1 MLADG
6 RNSRIPAGDAGSDDD
21 FVDPPPEFGG
31 RPRNYSEEH
40 REASPELELTPEE
53 DQMFPTIET
62 RGSIKVLYNV
72 IKSLNGRQRRDVRDI
87 GFGGLLS
94 LDIKETPLRLGRWLL
109 TNYNPVDR
117 VLNLENGNAIH
128 ITSEDVAD
136 VFGFP
141 MGSIPMVKRRKRDL
155 GPMLVEWRENL
166 GKPDGNISP
175 KNVCD
180 AMLEQRDGG
189 EWFKRHFSV
198 IVATT
203 LIECSGNGTV
213 NQQFLELLDDVA
225 DIGDLNWCEC
235 LLESLGECHTPWSEG
250 RVQKFVGPIDFLTL
264 LYCDRVR
271 WGTRF
276 GPRNYPALKDWSSQL
291 MKTRQFEEIRT
302 GGFGTGELLPP
313 LRPGVNHRA
322 PQSTRAGQGD
332 DAARVT
338 DPMSLGQA
346 RGVPSDVS
354 QVQQDSMPGEA
365 ANVPILNQGQCQPN
379 PGGGGHQ
386 HGSGVPQS
394 SVERVMEKAR
404 HVAVAVLEFVQAV
417 EEATRDSVVDD
428 NLKQVV
434 GATQKLLGLC
444 KHGSP
449 TVHVPDHVEV
459 EPTFTQQEDAI
470 WDNPNFIRGVEE
482 IERAIQRRE
491 ALKDMS
497 SFSLGLTPP
506 DQGVGWG
513 DMNANAPEHQ
523 VDGHAECA
531 GGDGTVDAVPLEG
544 TAVSEASLVVG
555 FLHGY
560 YLAIWG
566 VDLAAGR
573 MPSSDVVGVE
583 IFITPQPQVG
593 VSSPVVDEGAGERG
607 ILAEPLKGLMPYIEG
622 REIGGIGRQLLAEY
636 ISTSPDRRS
645 SLSEFMFVLWS
656 WVFDRSNPVMD
667 EELWSYKER
676 SAVWEDFAS
685 LQNGCQ
691 VRVAI
696 VDAWASVLNDRV
708 KGRKPDEPIRF
719 FASTWTTTQTVVETS
734 GDKKDRCVWF
744 SDCLREDYD
753 IAPHQSWATIDMFL
767 FPLSD
772 HGHYY
777 IISVDLKKMKM
788 DIIDNC
794 PTPATHKSRYGSA
807 LADLQAFL
815 ASFFV
820 NANLHERAV
829 QVRRLKPKR
838 MQMSWRDGTVPE
850 DSGIYTMRHMESYLG
865 QGVSGWECGLVKGDR
880 NIVNDLRKKF
890 MHDILVSNINTHKH
904 SVIQCALEYD
914 RNLVGRTS

>member
-1 MLADG
+1 MHVSFPVSLSGVFGLSLGHKKQKVQDVG
-6 RNSRIPAGDAGSDDD
+6 TSRGDAGSDDD

-40 REASPELELTPEE
+40 REASPELELTPDE
-53 DQMFPTIET
+53 DQMFPTVET

-72 IKSLNGRQRRDVRDI
+72 IKSLNGRQRRAVRDI
-87 GFGGLLS
+87 GFVGLLS

-109 TNYNPVDR
+109 TNYNPMDR

-128 ITSEDVAD
+128 IRTEDVAD

-141 MGSIPMVKRRKRDL
+141 MGSIPMVKRRKREL

-189 EWFKRHFSV
+189 EWFRRHFSV

-276 GPRNYPALKDWSSQL
+276 GPRNYPALKNWSSQL

-302 GGFGTGELLPP
+302 AGFDIGELLPP

-322 PQSTRAGQGD
+322 PQPTRADQGD

-338 DPMSLGQA
+338 DPTSLGQA
-346 RGVPSDVS
+346 RGVPTNVS

-365 ANVPILNQGQCQPN
+365 ADVPILNRGQCQPN

-404 HVAVAVLEFVQAV
+404 LVVVSVLEFVQAV

-428 NLKQVV
+428 NLKQVL

-470 WDNPNFIRGVEE
+470 WDNLDFIRGVEE

-491 ALKDMS
+491 ALKDMP

-506 DQGVGWG
+506 DQGVGWA

-531 GGDGTVDAVPLEG
+531 GGDGTADAVPLEG

-607 ILAEPLKGLMPYIEG
+607 VLAEPLKGLMPDIEG
-622 REIGGIGRQLLAEY
+622 REIIGISRQLLAEY

-645 SLSEFMFVLWS
+645 SLSGFMCVLWS
-656 WVFDRSNPVMD
+656 WVFDRSNLVMD

-676 SAVWEDFAS
+676 SAVWEDFGVQHQHAQKMESIINYSPENQEPERPEHDLAGIGRSYDCVYCKRGFNTAQALGGHMNIHRKDRAARNPKPNDNLNNDETSFNPNKPAGGRENNNNNNFYTTLNVPMFFHHQVSAPPPSQMSYQTHFPATTSGPVFSDNRYYRYNALGCDDGDGNNNPQCLNLFENDWRLS
-685 LQNGCQ
+685 L
-691 VRVAI
+691 RH
-696 VDAWASVLNDRV
+696 VDD
-708 KGRKPDEPIRF
+708 
-719 FASTWTTTQTVVETS
+719 VVE
-734 GDKKDRCVWF
+734 K
-744 SDCLREDYD
+744 
-753 IAPHQSWATIDMFL
+753 ID
-767 FPLSD
+767 D
-772 HGHYY
+772 
-777 IISVDLKKMKM
+777 SVDLE
-788 DIIDNC
+788 
-794 PTPATHKSRYGSA
+794 
-807 LADLQAFL
+807 L
-815 ASFFV
+815 
-820 NANLHERAV
+820 
-829 QVRRLKPKR
+829 RL
-838 MQMSWRDGTVPE
+838 G
-850 DSGIYTMRHMESYLG
+850 
-865 QGVSGWECGLVKGDR
+865 
-880 NIVNDLRKKF
+880 
-890 MHDILVSNINTHKH
+890 HD
-904 SVIQCALEYD
+904 Y
-914 RNLVGRTS
+914 R

>member
-1 MLADG
+1 MAG
-6 RNSRIPAGDAGSDDD
+6 NGEPRRNARRREKQPDTSGHKKRKVQDVGTSRGDVGSDDD

-40 REASPELELTPEE
+40 REASLELELTPEE

-72 IKSLNGRQRRDVRDI
+72 IKSLNGRQRRAVRDI

-225 DIGDLNWCEC
+225 DIRDLNWCEC

-250 RVQKFVGPIDFLTL
+250 RVQKFVGPIDFLT
-264 LYCDRVR
+264 
-271 WGTRF
+271 
-276 GPRNYPALKDWSSQL
+276 
-291 MKTRQFEEIRT
+291 FEEIRT

-322 PQSTRAGQGD
+322 PQPTRAGQGD
-332 DAARVT
+332 DAARALCYSIFCGGLSWVFVIIF
-338 DPMSLGQA
+338 
-346 RGVPSDVS
+346 RF

-365 ANVPILNQGQCQPN
+365 ANVPILNRGQCQPN

-404 HVAVAVLEFVQAV
+404 HSMAVLEFVQAV

-449 TVHVPDHVEV
+449 TMHVPDHVEV

-470 WDNPNFIRGVEE
+470 WDNPDFIRGVEE

-491 ALKDMS
+491 ALKDMP

-531 GGDGTVDAVPLEG
+531 GGDGTADAVPLEG

-607 ILAEPLKGLMPYIEG
+607 ILAEPLKGLMPDIEG

-691 VRVAI
+691 
-696 VDAWASVLNDRV
+696 
-708 KGRKPDEPIRF
+708 
-719 FASTWTTTQTVVETS
+719 TQTVVETS

-744 SDCLREDYD
+744 SDRLREDYD

-914 RNLVGRTS
+914 RNLVGRAS

>member
-1 MLADG
+1 MAG
-6 RNSRIPAGDAGSDDD
+6 NGEPRRNARRREKQPDTSGHKKRKVQDVGTSRGDADSYDD

-53 DQMFPTIET
+53 DQMFPTVET

-72 IKSLNGRQRRDVRDI
+72 IKSLNGRQRRAVRDI

-128 ITSEDVAD
+128 ITTEDVAD

-141 MGSIPMVKRRKRDL
+141 MGSIPMVKRRKREL

-166 GKPDGNISP
+166 GKPDGNMSP

-180 AMLEQRDGG
+180 AMLEQWDGG
-189 EWFKRHFSV
+189 EWFRRHFSV

-203 LIECSGNGTV
+203 LIKCSGNGTV

-322 PQSTRAGQGD
+322 PQPTRAGQGD
-332 DAARVT
+332 EAAR
-338 DPMSLGQA
+338 
-346 RGVPSDVS
+346 
-354 QVQQDSMPGEA
+354 
-365 ANVPILNQGQCQPN
+365 
-379 PGGGGHQ
+379 
-386 HGSGVPQS
+386 S
-394 SVERVMEKAR
+394 SVEHVMEKAR
-404 HVAVAVLEFVQAV
+404 LVAVSVLEFVQAV

-470 WDNPNFIRGVEE
+470 WDNPDFIRGVEE

-491 ALKDMS
+491 ALKDMP

-531 GGDGTVDAVPLEG
+531 GGDGTADIVPLEG
-544 TAVSEASLVVG
+544 TAISEASLVLG

-573 MPSSDVVGVE
+573 MPSSDV
-583 IFITPQPQVG
+583 G

-607 ILAEPLKGLMPYIEG
+607 VLAEPLKGLMPDIEG
-622 REIGGIGRQLLAEY
+622 REIVGIGRQLLAEY

-645 SLSEFMFVLWS
+645 SLSGFMFVLWS
-656 WVFDRSNPVMD
+656 WVFDRSNPIID

-685 LQNGCQ
+685 LRNGCQ

-708 KGRKPDEPIRF
+708 KGRKLDEPICF
-719 FASTWTTTQTVVETS
+719 FAATWTTTQTVVETS

-744 SDCLREDYD
+744 SDRLREDYV

-767 FPLSD
+767 ISD

-820 NANLHERAV
+820 NANLHEWAV

-838 MQMSWRDGTVPE
+838 MQMSWRDGTIPE

-865 QGVSGWECGLVKGDR
+865 KGVSG
-880 NIVNDLRKKF
+880 
-890 MHDILVSNINTHKH
+890 
-904 SVIQCALEYD
+904 
-914 RNLVGRTS
+914 